1 MTTVFSPDSYTLVV
15 VRFRILDRPVLV
27 VIPGVTCRAAQSSW
41 VAGGYWSPPSGKFGS
56 RGSSFVNRTPYLGG
70 GSPSAGLFQFGI
82 PTVSRCSSQSSGF
95 GSIGK
100 GANPFE
106 THGNP
111 VGGATTSLS
120 GQRGVNNA
128 NFNSDF
134 DRFSV
139 VSEPPPELN
148 SRHTLP
154 RYEKALV
161 I

>member
-1 MTTVFSPDSYTLVV
+1 M
-15 VRFRILDRPVLV
+15 DRPVLV

-56 RGSSFVNRTPYLGG
+56 RGNSFVNRTPYLGG

-100 GANPFE
+100 GANPFD

-111 VGGATTSLS
+111 GGGAATTSLS

-154 RYEKALV
+154 RYEKASV
-161 I
+161 M